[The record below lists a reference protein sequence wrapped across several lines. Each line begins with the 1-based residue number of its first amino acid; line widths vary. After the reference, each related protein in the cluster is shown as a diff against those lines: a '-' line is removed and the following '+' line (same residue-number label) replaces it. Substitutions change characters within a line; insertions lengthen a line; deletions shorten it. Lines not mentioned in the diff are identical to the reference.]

1 METPYKISDLQ
12 NPSIR
17 ELVAQ
22 VTGLFP
28 ARLDSHLLLE
38 EVGYGLNQLDWTDET
53 WNYVV
58 VRGTPVWVSNNVE
71 RRHDLVHH
79 FVASLRSKMGIV
91 GPIEV
96 EAMSSEPEA
105 RVTIRWGKSRHSIG
119 D

>member
-1 METPYKISDLQ
+1 METPYKISDMQ
-12 NPSIR
+12 NPWVR

-22 VTGLFP
+22 VTGLFST
-28 ARLDSHLLLE
+28 RLDSHLLLE

-58 VRGTPVWVSNNVE
+58 VRGTPIWVSGRPD
-71 RRHDLVHH
+71 RREALVKE
-79 FVASLRSKMGIV
+79 FISKFETLGFKNL
-91 GPIEV
+91 EV
-96 EAMSSEPEA
+96 YAPSDEPEA